1 VLCRLALTE
10 RTARVIDDRR
20 RFVILEQER
29 DPFTALA
36 RLRPRDADF
45 VRVESA
51 DLLTTRQI
59 VARLT
64 PEQCLVASAA
74 TGPLVWRT
82 LVEQL
87 GEDDDTV
94 VVCELLRGPFPPMIT
109 LPTLGEVWLN
119 RLRPIAQGQPGDP
132 VTHGLFPGRLTKLAR
147 LALARAG
154 AYPEAL
160 VWQAAE
166 QAYRSSRPYHAHDA
180 LACAIVDRRL
190 NAGPL
195 LRAYLGDTA
204 RQRGWRSRRKTW
216 ALARWAQHYGYLLS
230 D

>member
-1 VLCRLALTE
+1 MIE
-10 RTARVIDDRR
+10 RTARVTHDRR
-20 RFVILEQER
+20 RLVILEQER
-29 DPFTALA
+29 DPFTRLA
-36 RLRPRDADF
+36 RLRPRDVDF
-45 VRVESA
+45 VRVDSA
-51 DLLTTRQI
+51 ELLATRQI

-64 PEQCLVASAA
+64 VEQCLVASAA
-74 TGPLVWRT
+74 AGPLVWRT

-87 GEDDDTV
+87 GDDDDTV
-94 VVCELLRGPFPPMIT
+94 AVCELLRGSFPPLIA
-109 LPTLGEVWLN
+109 LSTLGEVWLN

-154 AYPEAL
+154 AYPEAV

-166 QAYRSSRPYHAHDA
+166 QAYLPSRPYHAHDA

-190 NAGPL
+190 DAGPL
-195 LRAYLGDTA
+195 LRTYLGDTS

-216 ALARWAQHYGYLLS
+216 ALARWAEHYGYLVS

>member
-1 VLCRLALTE
+1 VT
-10 RTARVIDDRR
+10 DDRR
-20 RFVILEQER
+20 RLVILEQER
-29 DPFTALA
+29 DPFTALT

-45 VRVESA
+45 VRVDSA
-51 DLLTTRQI
+51 DLLATRQL

-74 TGPLVWRT
+74 TGPLVWRA

-94 VVCELLRGPFPPMIT
+94 AVCELLRGSFPPMIA
-109 LPTLGEVWLN
+109 LPRLGGVWLN

-132 VTHGLFPGRLTKLAR
+132 VIHGLFPGRLTKLAR
-147 LALARAG
+147 LALAHAG
-154 AYPEAL
+154 AYSEAV

-166 QAYRSSRPYHAHDA
+166 QAYHRSRPYHAHDA
-180 LACAIVDRRL
+180 LACVIVDRRL
-190 NAGPL
+190 DAGPL
-195 LRAYLGDTA
+195 LRAYLGNTS

-216 ALARWAQHYGYLLS
+216 ALARWAQRYGYLLS